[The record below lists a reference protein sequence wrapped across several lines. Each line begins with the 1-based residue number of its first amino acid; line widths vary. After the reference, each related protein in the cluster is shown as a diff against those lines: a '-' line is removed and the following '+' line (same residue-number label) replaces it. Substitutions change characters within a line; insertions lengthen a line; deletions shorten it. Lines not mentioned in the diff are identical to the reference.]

1 MPAVLR
7 PLRES
12 DLPFAHGL
20 SRAAGWN
27 QTRRDWERFLFL
39 APGGCFLAMDDG
51 CPAGTATTT
60 AYRDDLAWI
69 GMVLVE
75 PAFRRRGI
83 GTALL
88 EAAIGHL
95 RERGKV
101 ACIRLD
107 ATPQGRPLY
116 EGLGFFA
123 EWNLRRWVRNAAP
136 TTAPT
141 ATSAPDPPLSD
152 PDDGAETVLPASS
165 LALDRAV
172 FGADRSLLLASL
184 RTGSDDAILLP
195 DGSFGF
201 RRAGER
207 AHYLGPVTAASNASG
222 LALAER
228 LLSRCPHDRPL
239 FWDLPEANES
249 ASDLAFR
256 LGFEPAR
263 VLTRMRLG
271 EDTARQDPARIFG
284 LAEPGLG

>member
-1 MPAVLR
+1 MPAMLR

-20 SRAAGWN
+20 SRATGWN
-27 QTRRDWERFLFL
+27 QTRRDWERFLSL

-51 CPAGTATTT
+51 RPAGTATTT
-60 AYRDDLAWI
+60 VYRDDLAWI

-95 RERGKV
+95 RERAKV

-116 EGLGFFA
+116 EGLGFLA
-123 EWNLRRWVRNAAP
+123 EWDLRRWVRNAAP
-136 TTAPT
+136 TTTPAAAPG
-141 ATSAPDPPLSD
+141 PDPSLPD
-152 PDDGAETVLPASS
+152 PTGAGETALRASS

-184 RTGSDDAILLP
+184 RTGSDDVLLLP

-207 AHYLGPVTAASNASG
+207 AHYLGPVTAASTASG
-222 LALAER
+222 LALAEQ

-249 ASDLAFR
+249 ASDLALR

-271 EDTARQDPARIFG
+271 EDTAPQDPARIFG

>member
-1 MPAVLR
+1 MSAVLR
-7 PLRES
+7 PLRGS
-12 DLPFAHGL
+12 DLPFGHGL

-27 QTRRDWERFLFL
+27 QTPRDWERFLSL
-39 APGGCFLAMDDG
+39 APGGCFLALDDG
-51 CPAGTATTT
+51 RPAGTATTT
-60 AYRDDLAWI
+60 AYRDELAWI
-69 GMVLVE
+69 GMVLVD

-95 RERGKV
+95 RDQAKV

-116 EGLGFFA
+116 EGLGFVA
-123 EWNLRRWVRNAAP
+123 EWDLRRWVRGVAP
-136 TTAPT
+136 
-141 ATSAPDPPLSD
+141 TSAPSLPAPT
-152 PDDGAETVLPASS
+152 GTQGTALPASS
-165 LALDRAV
+165 SVLDRAV
-172 FGADRSLLLASL
+172 FGADRSLLLESL
-184 RTGSDDAILLP
+184 RTGSDDVLVLP

-207 AHYLGPVTAASNASG
+207 AYYLGPVTAASAESG
-222 LALAER
+222 IALAER
-228 LLSRCPHDRPL
+228 LLSRCPRDRPL
-239 FWDLPEANES
+239 FWDLPEANEA
-249 ASDLAFR
+249 ASDLALS

-271 EDTARQDPARIFG
+271 KDTAPQDPVRIFG

>member
-7 PLRES
+7 PLHES

-27 QTRRDWERFLFL
+27 QTRRDWERFLSL

-51 CPAGTATTT
+51 RPAGTATTT
-60 AYRDDLAWI
+60 AYGGDLAWI

-95 RERGKV
+95 RERAEV

-123 EWNLRRWVRNAAP
+123 EWDLRRWVR
-136 TTAPT
+136 TAPT
-141 ATSAPDPPLSD
+141 AVSAAKPASDLSL
-152 PDDGAETVLPASS
+152 PGPNGAEGTALPASS

-184 RTGSDDAILLP
+184 RTGSDDVLFLP

-207 AHYLGPVTAASNASG
+207 AHYLGPVTAASTASG

-239 FWDLPEANES
+239 FWDLPEANEA